1 MLFILKSQFFKV
13 GMSFVITTRKMRNLI
28 PQTLSVSPPSGV
40 WMEATVLGVTQN
52 FIVLMLGFLTAN
64 AVRYLP
70 PIAVIYIFSLV
81 RYLHLGTLSV
91 VFRADG
97 CLRPLAFF
105 FWGISRFGKRPNW
118 GVYSR
123 MSKIQSAYCI
133 VGGLFLPN
141 GFTQFYILIPSTLNT
156 SLGRGVRGASSV

>member
-105 FWGISRFGKRPNW
+105 FFFFFEVFPGLEKDPI
-118 GVYSR
+118 GVCTPECLKYNQHTVLLVACSYL
-123 MSKIQSAYCI
+123 MASLNFIFWFHQHW
-133 VGGLFLPN
+133 
-141 GFTQFYILIPSTLNT
+141 TLHW
-156 SLGRGVRGASSV
+156 AEE